1 MNKRLK
7 DTKWPKE
14 TDGDRW
20 AREARARCSKYT
32 PAQKAKL
39 YELGMAIVNGKMS
52 LPDAIIE
59 SSKLSFPKSIPSPE
73 VPVLYRAHRHPMGYV
88 GEPSSNDSCCWYTKE
103 RQFSIEKTLV
113 DWDIYLSKKGLLGTF
128 TLIPV
133 QGGECFEWRPE
144 VGILNLESS
153 VEAQLDR
160 MRELSRKP
168 PQKATRWARFLA
180 KLAVPFPFNR

>member
-7 DTKWPKE
+7 DTEYPE
-14 TDGDRW
+14 VTTGSIVARR
-20 AREARARCSKYT
+20 ARERCNSYT
-32 PAQKAKL
+32 PEHRAKL
-39 YELGMAIVNGKMS
+39 QELGEALITGKMTVAEAV
-52 LPDAIIE
+52 LE
-59 SSKLSFPKSIPSPE
+59 SSKPSFPKSIPSPE

-113 DWDIYLSKKGLLGTF
+113 DWDIYLSKKGVLGTF